1 MERNSYS
8 RLAALA
14 ALLLSLT
21 APSGL
26 IAQPSLGRQILTIDD
41 AVRLAEE
48 RNISISLAAS
58 RVDNAGA
65 RVTSSFGTFLPQFS
79 VNASYN
85 RPLTESTVYYQ
96 GIAVPGTRPD
106 VLSANANASLQLFDG
121 FSRTATYSSAQSS
134 FNAAVEDLSRERQN
148 IAWQTRSAFLAA
160 LRAEQLI
167 QVRESDLE
175 VTRENLARIRGLV
188 EAGVAQ
194 SGQIYSEESAIANA
208 ELALEQART
217 DAIIARQQL
226 AFLLNTDPRAEL
238 QLSDDGLASNLD
250 SAEIA
255 AARAGL
261 GTTTAMF
268 ERQVAA
274 RPDIQAAR
282 LRVEAADA
290 QVTVARSGYYP
301 TLGAGVGYSW
311 QNADRQTSY
320 DASFGLNF
328 QYQLFDGFR
337 TNEQVQVAEAQ
348 RQTAQL
354 EVRRLELAAQADL
367 QAALAQIEGAE
378 RQLRA
383 ADRAV
388 AAARQNRFAADER
401 YRAGVGT
408 YTDFLLANAQFLTA
422 QINQVNAVYN
432 FRLAIYQVRYQ
443 LGE

>member
-1 MERNSYS
+1 MERNSFS
-8 RLAALA
+8 RPAAFA
-14 ALLLSLT
+14 AFLLLLL
-21 APSGL
+21 APL
-26 IAQPSLGRQILTIDD
+26 ALQAQPSLGRQILTIDQ

-48 RNISISLAAS
+48 RNIAISLAAS

-121 FSRTATYSSAQSS
+121 FSRTATYSGAQSS
-134 FNAAVEDLSRERQN
+134 FNASVQDLSRERQTVG
-148 IAWQTRSAFLAA
+148 WQTRSAFLAA

-188 EAGVAQ
+188 DAGVAQ
-194 SGQIYSEESAIANA
+194 SGQIYSEEASIANA

-226 AFLLNTDPRAEL
+226 AFLLNTDPRTEL
-238 QLSDDGLASNLD
+238 QLSDEGLAMRLD
-250 SAEIA
+250 STEIA
-255 AARAGL
+255 AARESL
-261 GTTTAMF
+261 GSVGAMF
-268 ERQVAA
+268 ERQIAT

-282 LRVEAADA
+282 LRVEAAEA

-301 TLGAGVGYSW
+301 TLGAGIGYSW
-311 QNADRQTSY
+311 QNADEQTSS
-320 DASFGLNF
+320 DANFGLNF
-328 QYQLFDGFR
+328 QYLLFDGFR
-337 TNEQVQVAEAQ
+337 TSEQVQLAEAQ
-348 RQTAQL
+348 RQTAEL
-354 EVRRLELAAQADL
+354 EVRRLELTAQADL

-378 RQLRA
+378 RQVRA

-408 YTDFLLANAQFLTA
+408 YTDFLLANAQFLSA

-432 FRLAIYQVRYQ
+432 FRLAMYQVRYH